1 MPLPEGEK
9 NLTIYAF
16 VSIQYWSVTGGRTD
30 GQTCHHSIAFGM
42 HRLAANARQKFGMK
56 RKKFSLPSG
65 RQFISLPGAET
76 TPKVAQYAYGSK
88 LFHGN

>member
-65 RQFISLPGAET
+65 QIVYKLTGRRDYTQSGPIRIWIEVISW
-76 TPKVAQYAYGSK
+76 
-88 LFHGN
+88 